1 MDGDLDAGA
10 SLRLLDLGSAWLLRA
25 GGTQAVCSGDRARA
39 REWARSIHAGLGGEV
54 DGLTWPSSILG
65 GGRCVVLWESAE
77 DSMPTNPDLN
87 LALADPGLG
96 GPSERSPA
104 ARLWIDLRRTG

>member
-1 MDGDLDAGA
+1 MGA
-10 SLRLLDLGSAWLLRA
+10 F
-25 GGTQAVCSGDRARA
+25 
-39 REWARSIHAGLGGEV
+39 IHAGLGGEV

-96 GPSERSPA
+96 RALGAIAEQ
-104 ARLWIDLRRTG
+104 LGYGLI